1 MICGSAPRIFRL
13 TSATGPVGV
22 LGFGEGQSL
31 KAARRWHMEAKRA
44 ERRSEEA
51 PTALDGRTSLELR
64 TVAGP
69 AP

>member
-1 MICGSAPRIFRL
+1 MVIIEPRFSLDQPRQINHVAPDGIL
-13 TSATGPVGV
+13 A
-22 LGFGEGQSL
+22 

-44 ERRSEEA
+44 ERRSDEA
-51 PTALDGRTSLELR
+51 PTALDGRKSLELR